1 MKTINKTVL
10 LIIFI
15 LSGIMYSSCGNSN
28 IITNLISNPVKAKD
42 RLDSAN
48 TQSSRKYPGS
58 NLVMIF
64 GKNVTFEGSNAG
76 TTDISA
82 LSVLSD
88 PNNIGAWIYV
98 YKVPGTANFAVYTPN
113 PTPGATDCIE
123 LTTLFSTSTVLGLIK
138 DTSAA
143 NIVSSAIQLFTNSS
157 IHITTSNSVLLNS
170 EVGLD
175 LAKSSEVGLDLA
187 KSSDPVIKFN
197 SSFTPSASN
206 VNGSVFF
213 STGTNKSV
221 NMFLIPAAGALH
233 LPDYIANLAGF
244 PPDIWIV
251 NYSKTNSSGAA
262 ETLTMGV
269 VTQQAQ
275 VMGITGLTLTSKAIN
290 LSKF

>member
-1 MKTINKTVL
+1 MKTINKTVI
-10 LIIFI
+10 LILFI
-15 LSGIMYSSCGNSN
+15 LSGIMYSSCGNNN

-48 TQSSRKYPGS
+48 MQSSRKYPGS

-64 GKNVTFEGSNAG
+64 GKNVISTGVDAGS
-76 TTDISA
+76 TDISA
-82 LSVLSD
+82 LSVLSN
-88 PNNIGAWIYV
+88 PNDIGAWIYV

-143 NIVSSAIQLFTNSS
+143 NIISSAIQLFTNSS

-170 EVGLD
+170 EVGL
-175 LAKSSEVGLDLA
+175 ELA

-197 SSFTPSASN
+197 SSFTPSPSN

-221 NMFLIPAAGALH
+221 NMFLIPAAGALN
-233 LPDYIANLAGF
+233 LPDYIANLSGF

-251 NYSKTNSSGAA
+251 NYSKTNTAGAA

-290 LSKF
+290 LSKFAF

>member
-1 MKTINKTVL
+1 MILAL
-10 LIIFI
+10 LLTATMF
-15 LSGIMYSSCGNSN
+15 SACSN
-28 IITNLISNPVKAKD
+28 NVITNLISNPVTAKD

-64 GKNVTFEGSNAG
+64 GKNVTATGPNAG

-123 LTTLFSTSTVLGLIK
+123 LTSLFSTSTVLGLIR

-143 NIVSSAIQLFTNSS
+143 NIVGSAIQLFTNSN
-157 IHITTSNSVLLNS
+157 INITTSNSVLLNS
-170 EVGLD
+170 EVAL
-175 LAKSSEVGLDLA
+175 ELA

-197 SSFTPSASN
+197 SSFTPSPSN
-206 VNGSVFF
+206 VNGNAFL
-213 STGTNKSV
+213 STGSNSTV

-233 LPDYIANLAGF
+233 LPDYISNLAGF

-251 NYSKTNSSGAA
+251 NFSKTNTAGAS
-262 ETLTMGV
+262 ETLTMGTV
-269 VTQQAQ
+269 SQQAQ

-290 LSKF
+290 LSKFAL